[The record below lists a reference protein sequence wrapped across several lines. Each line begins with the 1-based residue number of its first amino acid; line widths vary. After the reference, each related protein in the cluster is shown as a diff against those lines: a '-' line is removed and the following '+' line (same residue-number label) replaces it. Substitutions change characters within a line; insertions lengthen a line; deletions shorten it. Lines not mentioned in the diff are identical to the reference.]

1 MMWTASCKYELWAD
15 CVSVIR
21 PASDKVA
28 APSNLL
34 KTLLINL
41 ICSFGNPLMKQWHTK
56 VSPKIRCKCDQ
67 TSDFPCQL
75 RLNIT
80 LQEQNNLDF
89 ITLTLSFFMTRGT
102 TKLLKNA
109 LNYSHLI

>member
-34 KTLLINL
+34 KTLRINL

-56 VSPKIRCKCDQ
+56 PKIRCTQ
-67 TSDFPCQL
+67 SFPCQL
-75 RLNIT
+75 RLNKP
-80 LQEQNNLDF
+80 LQEQNSEGENQCRR
-89 ITLTLSFFMTRGT
+89 I
-102 TKLLKNA
+102 
-109 LNYSHLI
+109 